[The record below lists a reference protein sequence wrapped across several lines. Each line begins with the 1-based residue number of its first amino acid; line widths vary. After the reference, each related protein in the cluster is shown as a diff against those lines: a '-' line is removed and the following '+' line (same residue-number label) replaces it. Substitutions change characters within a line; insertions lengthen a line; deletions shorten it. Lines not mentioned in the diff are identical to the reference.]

1 MIFTVVNWFLFH
13 LDVVTFDNPEVAS
26 FLQSSSSIE
35 SLPSSLVRVNSLKRA
50 GSQDRHL
57 IRQKVREK
65 ERCDGQSV
73 SQTPSILSS
82 SMINSL
88 NSVHSNSSKSV
99 NSQSVIDYR
108 SERQHF
114 CLLAP
119 SGVCQVVKRIPLID
133 RQVFDRFIGTLGYS
147 RVAKR

>member
-13 LDVVTFDNPEVAS
+13 LDVVTFDKPRGCFVPSVVFEHRIAS
-26 FLQSSSSIE
+26 FQSC
-35 SLPSSLVRVNSLKRA
+35 PSQQFEASWLARQTFV
-50 GSQDRHL
+50 
-57 IRQKVREK
+57 RQKVREK

-133 RQVFDRFIGTLGYS
+133 RQVFDRFIETLGYS